1 MKKFII
7 GIWHALYLPKLSL
20 KMKLTY
26 ILLFLTLFQ
35 IHANT
40 YSQNVK
46 VTLDCKDMKLEDVLS
61 EIEEK
66 TDFKFLY
73 ENNVFKKHK
82 IVSISSNQEK
92 LSRVLKKLFKKEG
105 VDFKVSDKQIVLFPK
120 NKAYLFLETLKQS
133 VGKLF
138 QEYITGKIT
147 NANGEPLPGATI
159 ILKGTNT
166 GVSADFDGNYRIALT
181 DQATT
186 LTVSYI
192 GYETKEVE
200 IGNRKVV
207 NIQLK
212 EAVTSLDETVIIGY
226 GKVKRQNLTGSV
238 GEVDMVSIT
247 NQAPTVNLDNALQ
260 GQVAGVLVSSSSG
273 QPGSA
278 ARVRIRGATSLFGS
292 NQPLYVIDGIPVV
305 ATSNIPTG
313 GSEGQ
318 NLANELN
325 QEGLSTPL
333 GNINSADI
341 ESITVLKDASATAVY
356 GSRAA
361 NGVIVIT
368 TKRGVYGEEPKFQAN
383 MSLSTQNARTLEV
396 LNAAQFKQVW
406 TTAVENGTI
415 DNAYTQSVLDGSY
428 FGNADTNW
436 EDELSPGA
444 PITNNYN
451 LSVQGGSQK
460 TRFGLSLGANTQ
472 DGVYKGVGF
481 NRYSFNLNLDTKI
494 NDKWLMGVKT
504 NVSFSEQESLDS
516 GLTQTIYNYRP
527 DIPVVDE
534 DGSFAFSPMFTRQN
548 PVALSKASLSNKTFL
563 FLGSAFAELA
573 LTKELKFR
581 TTFSLNYNNGNQN
594 SFYPKFTNVGGF
606 DRRFGDGDGFAL
618 ESRTRTSNI
627 LWQNELSFDKSF
639 NAHTIN
645 AVALATFEKNSSSNL
660 RSWGEGFENEILTNI
675 NSATIF
681 TDGSSRQVGSGLI
694 SYIGRVNYDF
704 DEKYLLT
711 LAGRVDGSSRF
722 GPGNQYAFF
731 PSVAG
736 AWRLSEET
744 FLKDNEVVDDLKIR
758 ASYGIAGQQ
767 AFGEYPWR
775 TLFIAEDYGPDPS
788 VIATQ
793 LGNNDLKWETT
804 RLFDLGLDFSL
815 LKGRIYG
822 TAAYFTKD
830 TKDVLFNAR
839 PGLSTGFRSITA
851 NIGDTQNKGFELE
864 LKVDAIRGKDFSWNL
879 DFNITTLKNKLTKI
893 SDDFLRDD
901 GYVSG
906 FGGGGL
912 LREGDP
918 LGIIFG
924 YVAEGLFQT
933 QEEIDALN
941 AGSDTGVYQNARTSP
956 GDVRFKDITGPDGV
970 PDGRIT
976 NLDQTTIGNAQPD
989 FFGGFN
995 STFRY
1000 KGFSL
1005 STFFNFSV
1013 GNEVHAFGLARD
1025 TNFAST
1031 FLGENKT
1038 TDVLNAWTPENP
1050 NTNIPR
1056 IIYFDPNNNDRIS
1069 SHYVYNGSFLRLKT
1083 LNFSYTFPDSVI
1095 KRLKFVDQVSLFF
1108 IAQNLITITD
1118 YPGPDPEA
1126 TNLFNNDISAGRD
1139 INRFPVSKVFSTGIR
1154 IGF

>member
-1 MKKFII
+1 MEIKLTKSRFKKRFLIIVMKTFIF
-7 GIWHALYLPKLSL
+7 LLCTTVFSLSPKHVLSQNSKIVIEEDITVTVDEVFKIIKAQTSDYMFIYPEDLFRDFPKIQLKRGKIRLNKLLNMSLSL
-20 KMKLTY
+20 GDVNVIVTKNNT
-26 ILLFLTLFQ
+26 ILIKEKSRNDKRQ
-35 IHANT
+35 QKEV
-40 YSQNVK
+40 SGK
-46 VTLDCKDMKLEDVLS
+46 VT
-61 EIEEK
+61 
-66 TDFKFLY
+66 
-73 ENNVFKKHK
+73 
-82 IVSISSNQEK
+82 
-92 LSRVLKKLFKKEG
+92 
-105 VDFKVSDKQIVLFPK
+105 DK
-120 NKAYLFLETLKQS
+120 
-133 VGKLF
+133 
-138 QEYITGKIT
+138 
-147 NANGEPLPGATI
+147 NGLAVPGATVRI
-159 ILKGTNT
+159 KGTNT
-166 GVSADFDGNYRIALT
+166 GTATDFDGKYSI
-181 DQATT
+181 
-186 LTVSYI
+186 TVPSPENVLVFSFL
-192 GYETKEVE
+192 GYETQE
-200 IGNRKVV
+200 IVV
-207 NIQLK
+207 NDQTTINVLLN
-212 EAVTSLDETVIIGY
+212 ESVTSLDETVIIGY
-226 GKVKRQNLTGSV
+226 GSVKKQNLTGSV
-238 GEVDMVSIT
+238 GVVDMVGIT

-260 GQVAGVLVSSSSG
+260 GQVAGVFVSSSSG

-313 GSEGQ
+313 GSQGQ
-318 NLANELN
+318 SLGNELN

-361 NGVIVIT
+361 NGVIVIN
-368 TKRGVYGEEPKFQAN
+368 TKRGAYGEDPKFQAN
-383 MSLSTQNARTLEV
+383 MSLSTQRPRTLEV
-396 LNAAQFKQVW
+396 LNAAQFREAW
-406 TTAVENGTI
+406 TTAVENGTVN
-415 DNAYTQSVLDGSY
+415 NAYTQSVLDGSY
-428 FGNADTNW
+428 FGDANTNW
-436 EDELSPGA
+436 EDEVSPGS
-444 PITNNYN
+444 PITSNYN

-472 DGVYKGVGF
+472 EGVFESTGF
-481 NRYSFNLNLDTKI
+481 DRYTFNLNLDTKV

-504 NVSFSEQESLDS
+504 NISFSEQKSLDP
-516 GLTQTIYNYRP
+516 GITQTIYNYRP
-527 DIPVVDE
+527 DIPVFDE
-534 DGSFAFSPMFTRQN
+534 DGNYSFSPMITRQN
-548 PVALSKASLSNKTFL
+548 PVALSKGSNNNKTFL
-563 FLGSAFAELA
+563 FLGSAFAQVILA
-573 LTKELKFR
+573 EGLKFK
-581 TTFSLNYNNGNQN
+581 TSFALNFNNGNQR

-606 DRRFGDGDGFAL
+606 DRRFGDGDGYAQ
-618 ESRTRTSNI
+618 ESRNNSSNI

-639 NAHTIN
+639 NSHNLN
-645 AVALATFEKNSSSNL
+645 AVALATFEKNSSSQVL
-660 RSWGEGFENEILTNI
+660 AWGEGFENEILTNI

-681 TDGSSRQVGSGLI
+681 TDGSSQQVGSGLI
-694 SYIGRVNYDF
+694 SYIARVNYDF

-722 GPGNQYAFF
+722 APDNEYAFF

-736 AWRLSEET
+736 AWRLSEEP
-744 FLKDNEVVDDLKIR
+744 FLEDSEIVEDLKIR

-767 AFGEYPWR
+767 AFGPYPWR

-788 VIATQ
+788 VIPSQ
-793 LGNNDLKWETT
+793 LGNNALKWETT

-815 LKGRIYG
+815 FKGRLYG
-822 TAAYFTKD
+822 SVAYFTKD
-830 TKDVLFNAR
+830 TKDLLFNAR
-839 PGLSTGFRSITA
+839 PGVSTGFRSITA
-851 NIGDTQNKGFELE
+851 NIGDTQNRGYELE
-864 LKVDAIRGKDFSWNL
+864 IKADIIRSESFSWNL
-879 DFNITTLKNKLTKI
+879 DLNITTLDNKLTKI

-901 GYVSG
+901 GYISG

-912 LREGDP
+912 LRVGSP

-924 YVAEGLFQT
+924 YEAEGLFQT
-933 QEEIDALN
+933 QEEIDLLN

-1000 KGFSL
+1000 KGFAL
-1005 STFFNFSV
+1005 STFFNFSI
-1013 GNEVHAFGLARD
+1013 GNEIEAFGLARD

-1050 NTNIPR
+1050 NTNVPR
-1056 IIYFDPNNNDRIS
+1056 IIYFDPNNNDRTS
-1069 SHYVYNGSFLRLKT
+1069 SHYVYDGSYLRLKT

-1108 IAQNLITITD
+1108 IAQNLLTITN
-1118 YPGPDPEA
+1118 YPGADPEA

-1139 INRFPVSKVFSTGIR
+1139 NNRFPVAKVFTTGIR